1 MSGYFVRIQSGQ
13 PRQAEGDPSPEDG
26 RLPEGARARV
36 PAPGDRAAGGSRAR
50 LLAALADVGVEPD
63 DYELIEQAK
72 ALVDEVN
79 GRLRSRHSAML
90 YSVTFCA
97 VSPLPGART

>member
-1 MSGYFVRIQSGQ
+1 M
-13 PRQAEGDPSPEDG
+13 
-26 RLPEGARARV
+26 
-36 PAPGDRAAGGSRAR
+36 GGSRAR

-79 GRLRSRHSAML
+79 RRLRSRHSEML

-97 VSPLPGART
+97 VGPLRPPEKGADFP